1 MICFLNISF
10 LSFDEEPIAAAS
22 IAQVH
27 RGILKDHQDVAVKVQ
42 YPGLEQQ
49 MRIDITTMSFLSKS
63 IAWVFP
69 EYRFD
74 WMVLEFEKAI
84 SSELDFVQE
93 AKNSERISKNF
104 KGNSIVKVPHVFWDL
119 TRRQVLTMQ
128 FCSGNKVDDLKFLKE
143 CGIDPGKVAK
153 ALVEVFAEMIF
164 VHGFLHGD
172 PHPGNIIVSP
182 GGRSGFSL
190 VLLDHGICRELDE
203 QFRLNYC
210 ELWNALILLDANKI
224 ANLGERFGVR
234 KYARYFPVIFTGR
247 TIDSKSALGR
257 GMTLEEKKIL
267 KQELKS
273 LNMEDISSFMESLPP
288 DFITILRTDGLLR
301 SVISKLGASQQ
312 IRLLTY
318 ARYSVYGLSS
328 KLNPLSGVTEKNLF
342 SNFKATV
349 GFIRLRLVLEVFYL
363 LSWIQDL
370 GHSFL
375 SRIRKILAEAIHLLT
390 SVSSPALLR

>member
-1 MICFLNISF
+1 
-10 LSFDEEPIAAAS
+10 
-22 IAQVH
+22 
-27 RGILKDHQDVAVKVQ
+27 
-42 YPGLEQQ
+42 
-49 MRIDITTMSFLSKS
+49 
-63 IAWVFP
+63 
-69 EYRFD
+69 
-74 WMVLEFEKAI
+74 
-84 SSELDFVQE
+84 
-93 AKNSERISKNF
+93 
-104 KGNSIVKVPHVFWDL
+104 
-119 TRRQVLTMQ
+119 
-128 FCSGNKVDDLKFLKE
+128 
-143 CGIDPGKVAK
+143 
-153 ALVEVFAEMIF
+153 
-164 VHGFLHGD
+164 
-172 PHPGNIIVSP
+172 
-182 GGRSGFSL
+182 
-190 VLLDHGICRELDE
+190 
-203 QFRLNYC
+203 
-210 ELWNALILLDANKI
+210 
-224 ANLGERFGVR
+224 
-234 KYARYFPVIFTGR
+234 
-247 TIDSKSALGR
+247 
-257 GMTLEEKKIL
+257 MTLEEKKIL